1 MGNVSWRSIE
11 MRLPFPTPM
20 LLVAHSPTPS
30 KVRIAADSNGEGKNA
45 LAAWLSWC
53 SVNQSFFGIR

>member
-1 MGNVSWRSIE
+1 LGKNSWLWSV
-11 MRLPFPTPM
+11 MRLSAPTPM

-30 KVRIAADSNGEGKNA
+30 NVRIAADSNGEGKKA

-53 SVNQSFFGIR
+53 SVK